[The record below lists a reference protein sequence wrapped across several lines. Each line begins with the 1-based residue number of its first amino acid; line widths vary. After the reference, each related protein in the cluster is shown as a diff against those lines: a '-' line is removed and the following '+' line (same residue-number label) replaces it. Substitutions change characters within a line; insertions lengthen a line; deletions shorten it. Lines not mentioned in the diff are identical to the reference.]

1 MSKISIK
8 KDFKNGD
15 TLYDVDLNNN
25 FSVIEAGVNANEEN
39 LDNVIKDAEL
49 RLQKELEDITAD
61 RGWDWNGGNRV
72 TFFKGSATEVEAQP
86 IKDGQLLYNTETG
99 ETALDDNGERINTG
113 SGNVVVVSDTQP
125 TNEAT
130 KDWIKPIIING
141 TETAEEYFKN
151 SKNQWKKILNQPSG
165 DTLPIG
171 SIAQFGGA
179 TAPTNWLI
187 CNGQAVSRETYSELF
202 AVIGTT
208 YGEGN
213 GSTTFNLPDFSS
225 RSPMGLGTGTDGT
238 NSENTILGQEK
249 GEYKHQL
256 TVAEIPPLDVYA
268 PKNTSGGNIAYL
280 SNYNGYQGSGLS
292 TTPLGKTKLTENEA
306 HNTIHPVLGVN
317 FIIKAKQ
324 SIGVLADVTRD
335 INDTND
341 GAVPNAN
348 TVKGYVDTSINNLKS
363 DKVLWSG
370 DEAPAGKTYTLTDNI
385 FNYRAVCVVGSWGNK
400 FYIPII
406 KNNNYLFGG
415 MNYMNGSNQ
424 MVTTGLNA
432 SITDNGNKVNV
443 TYFKQLTHLA
453 SSNHGTY
460 SEPNLLQIIG
470 IK

>member
-49 RLQKELEDITAD
+49 RLQKELENITAD

-72 TFFKGSATEVEAQP
+72 TFFKGSATEVEEQP

-130 KDWIKPIIING
+130 KDWIKPVKING

-151 SKNQWKKILNQPSG
+151 SNNQWKKILNQPSG

-171 SIAQFGGA
+171 SIAQFGGSI
-179 TAPTNWLI
+179 APTNWLF

-225 RSPMGLGTGTDGT
+225 RSPMGVGTGTDGT
-238 NSENTILGQEK
+238 NSETTILGQEK

-256 TVAEIPPLDVYA
+256 TVDEIPPLNTYA
-268 PKNTSGGNIAYL
+268 ASNTSGGNMAYL
-280 SNYNGYQGSGLS
+280 SNWSGYNGSGLG
-292 TTPLGKTKLTENEA
+292 TTPITKTKTTNAES

-348 TVKGYVDTSINNLKS
+348 TVKGYVDTTKKSLIDAEKYSTSEVKTNKVFKDGKPIYSKVIQIPNFTTNRIYVETGIN
-363 DKVLWSG
+363 DI
-370 DEAPAGKTYTLTDNI
+370 DNI
-385 FNYRAVCVVGSWGNK
+385 VDIKGSYERPDISNKSYSIHNMYMGEWTIDKKTGVIDLATNNKAVTFHGH
-400 FYIPII
+400 II
-406 KNNNYLFGG
+406 LEYTKA
-415 MNYMNGSNQ
+415 
-424 MVTTGLNA
+424 T
-432 SITDNGNKVNV
+432 
-443 TYFKQLTHLA
+443 
-453 SSNHGTY
+453 
-460 SEPNLLQIIG
+460 E
-470 IK
+470 